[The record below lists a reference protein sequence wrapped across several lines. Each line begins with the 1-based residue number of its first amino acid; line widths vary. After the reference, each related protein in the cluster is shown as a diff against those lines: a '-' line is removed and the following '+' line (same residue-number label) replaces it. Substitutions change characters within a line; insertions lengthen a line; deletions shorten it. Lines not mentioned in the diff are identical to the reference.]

1 MKELWFVCLLLILNL
16 IAAVVYLVFHLRRGD
31 RKKGLVVFAFMLVVP
46 VVGPLFLGCAQ
57 LLLTIV
63 HQHRKRDVNLS
74 ELSFNKKRVR
84 VLSSADIEKEVNRV
98 PIEEALLVSGK
109 SNKRGAFI
117 DLLKEDDYEASLQV
131 IRNAVEDDDMEIS
144 HYAAAFVT
152 DTVARYKEQEA
163 SYRRLVQ
170 EAPTLE
176 NLGRYV
182 DFMQD
187 ILQQKLFSVSEQRL
201 YAELLDEYAHILY
214 EKDSSALGEKTMA
227 CMVELWRQLGSEQ
240 KAEEWIGIARPRCL
254 DSLDAFKLC
263 AKYYFSLRD
272 KDAFFKLIDEVKKSS
287 LILDSEALDWI
298 RFYM

>member
-1 MKELWFVCLLLILNL
+1 MKDLWLVCLLLILNL
-16 IAAVVYLVFHLRRGD
+16 IAALVYLVFHLRRGN
-31 RKKGLVVFAFMLVVP
+31 RKKGLVVFAFMLAAP
-46 VVGPLFLGCAQ
+46 VVGPLFLGCAE

-63 HQHRKRDVNLS
+63 HQRRKRDVDLT

-84 VLSSADIEKEVNRV
+84 VLSSADIEKEANRV

-117 DLLKEDDYEASLQV
+117 DLLKEDDYEGSMQV

-152 DTVARYKEQEA
+152 DTVARYKDQEA
-163 SYRRLVQ
+163 SYRRLAQ
-170 EAPTLE
+170 ENPTPE
-176 NLGRYV
+176 NLTRYL

-187 ILQQKLFSVSEQRL
+187 ILQQKLFSTSEQRL
-201 YAELLDEYAHILY
+201 YAEFLDDFAHMLY
-214 EKDSSALGEKTMA
+214 EKDPSALQEKTMA
-227 CMVELWRQLGSEQ
+227 CMVELWRQLGNEQ
-240 KAEEWIGIARPRCL
+240 KAEEWIGIARPRCM

-263 AKYYFSLRD
+263 AKYYYSRQK
-272 KDAFFKLIDEVKKSS
+272 KDAFFRLIDEVKKSS